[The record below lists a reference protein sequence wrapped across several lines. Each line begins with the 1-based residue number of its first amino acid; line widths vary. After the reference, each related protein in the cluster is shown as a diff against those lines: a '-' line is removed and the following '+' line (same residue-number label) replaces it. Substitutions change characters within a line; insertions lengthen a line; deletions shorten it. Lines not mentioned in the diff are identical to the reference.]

1 MQIRKIALAETR
13 SFSSF
18 FLDYIQQKKTLQKF
32 YHRFPSID
40 QFKDQINEKSK
51 AFTDENRNILADV
64 LQSQYQDLKP
74 NDLVSQNI
82 NLLRDKKTF
91 TVTTGHQLNI
101 FTGPLYFIFKIVTV
115 INTCKKLKEAYP
127 DYNFVPVYWM
137 ASEDHDYDEIKYFKL
152 YGKKYIWETD
162 QQGAVGRFS
171 TDGLTKL
178 IEQVPGDTQVFK
190 NAYSKYKTL
199 SDAVRCYVNELFEKE
214 GLVVIDA
221 DHRSLKSLFKTVIKD
236 DLVNHTAKSIVDK
249 TDQELNELGYKTQVH
264 CRDINFFYLDTN
276 LRSRIEKHDDAYQ
289 VVDTSIKFTSEQ
301 INTLIENEPEK
312 FSPNV
317 ILRPLYQEIILPN
330 IAYVGGPA
338 EVIYWL
344 QLKEVFNHYQTPFPI
359 LMPRNFGMVMD
370 HTIARKFAK
379 TKLELK
385 DLFEEKNYLF
395 NHWVI
400 KNTQNNLTVGV
411 ERNTIQ
417 DIFQKL
423 KERSGII
430 DPTLAPYVGAEG
442 KRAMN
447 SIERI
452 EQKLLRAEKRLHSDK
467 LRQIE
472 DLKNSLFPGGSL
484 QERTDNFLNFYQ
496 QDAAFIEKLLTSF
509 DPLDFKFNILL
520 SEIPHD

>member
-64 LQSQYQDLKP
+64 LQAQYQDLKP

-152 YGKKYIWETD
+152 YGKKYTWETD

-178 IEQVPGDTQVFK
+178 IEQVPGDTKVFK

-221 DHRSLKSLFKTVIKD
+221 DHSSLKSLFKTVIKD

-264 CRDINFFYLDTN
+264 CRDINFFYLDNN

-289 VVDTSIKFTSEQ
+289 VVDTPIKFTSEQ
-301 INTLIENEPEK
+301 IYTLIENEPEK

-370 HTIARKFAK
+370 HTMARKFEK